1 MPTEFDKWR
10 DQKIIEIADE
20 VAEIRERS
28 MDIRQIVEDTLVA
41 PMRAVAAA
49 RQMTVDQER
58 AATEAAIADMR
69 NVAKACQ
76 ILHMGPGDVE
86 LVLKR
91 LDYLKML
98 ADAYTRVSSEHE
110 TMVSDLIKLLD
121 NDDLD
126 GARDLVK
133 AEYDAIHGPRD

>member
-1 MPTEFDKWR
+1 
-10 DQKIIEIADE
+10 
-20 VAEIRERS
+20 
-28 MDIRQIVEDTLVA
+28 
-41 PMRAVAAA
+41 MRAVAAA

-58 AATEAAIADMR
+58 AATDEAIAEMR
-69 NVAKACQ
+69 KAALYDCVY
-76 ILHMGPGDVE
+76 HVGPHEVG
-86 LVLKR
+86 LVVKR

-110 TMVSDLIKLLD
+110 RMVGDLLKLLD

-133 AEYDAIHGPRD
+133 AEYEAIHGPRD